1 MPLHLTLFKLSCTSP
16 NTISSPVTKN
26 LYVLK
31 RDVIELTH
39 VRDIILQFCLVFFY
53 TQLDN
58 VRFEVR
64 LKATVRQQ

>member
-1 MPLHLTLFKLSCTSP
+1 M
-16 NTISSPVTKN
+16 
-26 LYVLK
+26 LK